1 MSEDWS
7 LQSPVPHQNPNKMAK
22 FIVSRTAYYEESVE
36 IEAQTR
42 EEAIKIAQTTGKL
55 DWNSQF
61 LETDHYEAEEE

>member
-1 MSEDWS
+1 
-7 LQSPVPHQNPNKMAK
+7 MAK